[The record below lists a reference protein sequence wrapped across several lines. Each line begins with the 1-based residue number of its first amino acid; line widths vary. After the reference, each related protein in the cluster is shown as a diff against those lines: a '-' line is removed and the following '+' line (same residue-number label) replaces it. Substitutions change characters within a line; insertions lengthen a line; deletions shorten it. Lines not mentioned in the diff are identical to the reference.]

1 MNILIIILVAIATI
15 IVLLLL
21 IAAFTK
27 KSFILTK
34 HVLINSPKDVVFN
47 YIKLI
52 RNQEYYSV
60 WVMRDPNIKIIYNGT
75 DGTNGFTSSWTSND
89 KNVGVGA
96 QEIITIK
103 EGESIKVEIRFEKP
117 FKATNY
123 ALNEV
128 ASTTDGRTLL
138 TQTFTGT
145 SKFPMNIMN
154 LFMDKL
160 VGKDMQANLHNLK
173 AILEKIEP

>member
-1 MNILIIILVAIATI
+1 MNILIT
-15 IVLLLL
+15 LL
-21 IAAFTK
+21 IIIAAIIALILLAAAFIK
-27 KSFILTK
+27 KSFALSK
-34 HVLINSPKDVVFN
+34 QVLINSPKESVFN

-60 WVMRDPNIKIIYNGT
+60 WVMRDPNIKIVYSGT
-75 DGTNGFTSSWTSND
+75 DGTPGFTSAWTSND

-96 QEIITIK
+96 QEIINIK
-103 EGESIKVEIRFEKP
+103 EGESIQVEIRFEKP

-123 ALNEV
+123 ALNEL
-128 ASTTDGRTLL
+128 STTADGKTLL

-154 LFMDKL
+154 VFMDKL
-160 VGKDMQANLHNLK
+160 VGKDMQTNLYNLK
-173 AILEKIEP
+173 AILEK

>member
-1 MNILIIILVAIATI
+1 MNTLITILIAIAAIIILF
-15 IVLLLL
+15 LL

-27 KSFILTK
+27 KSFVLSK
-34 HVLINSPKDVVFN
+34 QVLINSPKEAVFN

-60 WVMRDPNIKIIYNGT
+60 WVMKDPNIKIIYTGT
-75 DGTNGFTSSWTSND
+75 DGMTGFTSSWTSND

-96 QEIITIK
+96 QKIIAIK
-103 EGESIKVEIRFEKP
+103 EGQSIKVEIRFEKP

-173 AILEKIEP
+173 VILEKN

>member
-1 MNILIIILVAIATI
+1 MNILIIILIVIAAIV
-15 IVLLLL
+15 VLFLL

-27 KSFILTK
+27 KSFALSK
-34 HVLINSPKDVVFN
+34 QVLINSPKEKVFN

-60 WVMRDPNIKIIYNGT
+60 WVMRDPNIKIVYTGT
-75 DGTNGFTSSWTSND
+75 DGTPGFTSAWTSND

-96 QEIITIK
+96 QEIITIQ
-103 EGESIKVEIRFEKP
+103 EGKSIQVEIRFEKP

-123 ALNEV
+123 ALNEL
-128 ASTTDGRTLL
+128 STTTDGKTLL

-154 LFMDKL
+154 IFMDKL
-160 VGKDMQANLHNLK
+160 VGKDMQTNLYNLK
-173 AILEKIEP
+173 AILEKE